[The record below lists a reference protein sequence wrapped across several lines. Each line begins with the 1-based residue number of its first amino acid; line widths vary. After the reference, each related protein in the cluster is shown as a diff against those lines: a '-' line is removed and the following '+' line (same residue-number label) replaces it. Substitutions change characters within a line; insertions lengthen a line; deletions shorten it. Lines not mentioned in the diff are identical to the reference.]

1 MKNYVFFA
9 AVASELH
16 QSEEKTFKQGQKI
29 EISIKEE
36 KARIKNIRKFFL

>member
-1 MKNYVFFA
+1 MCFFA

-29 EISIKEE
+29 EISIKRG
-36 KARIKNIRKFFL
+36 KKQASKKIRKFFL